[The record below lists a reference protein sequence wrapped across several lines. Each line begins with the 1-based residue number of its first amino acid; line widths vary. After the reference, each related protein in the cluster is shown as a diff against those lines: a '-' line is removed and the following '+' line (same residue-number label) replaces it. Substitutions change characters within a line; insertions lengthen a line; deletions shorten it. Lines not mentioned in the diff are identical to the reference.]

1 MACFLRTGRLRLHGG
16 IRQRWYSACS
26 ETVLDELRARGLVQ
40 QISEPVDALVKQ
52 LRDGKRPRLYC
63 GADPT
68 AASLHLGNLMPLMV
82 LLHCYV
88 RGHDVVALVGGA
100 TGRVGDPSGRSTE
113 RAALEEATR
122 ADNVRR
128 IGAQFKRF
136 FENGRAYHGSR
147 VAPAQSGRAVVV
159 DNLDWWKDVGL
170 LDFLA
175 RYGRH
180 IRVQNML
187 GRESVSARL
196 SGGSGMGF
204 NEFAYQILQAYDF
217 YHLYKHQDVT
227 IQVGGGDQWG
237 NITAGIDLI
246 GRLSP
251 GAAAN
256 PAFGVT
262 VPLLLTASGAKFGK
276 SAGNAVFVDPEITPS
291 YQLYQFFVNTA
302 DADVARFLRL
312 FTMLP
317 LPAIDEALA
326 AHTAAP
332 QRRLAQ
338 HLLAREVVDLLH
350 GVGCGNDAEAI
361 SEVLF
366 SGSRVNLPAGE
377 LLRLFSSA
385 GILRQAAR
393 SASLVDLMCTATGSS
408 RADARRKLSQ
418 GAVYLGPD
426 RSRPAQDIVDLS
438 PYLIEDRV
446 LLLRVG
452 KQQCYVFHI
461 Q

>member
-1 MACFLRTGRLRLHGG
+1 MRPWLHGG
-16 IRQRWYSACS
+16 TRQRWFSTGS
-26 ETVLDELRARGLVQ
+26 GTVLDELRARGLVQ
-40 QISEPVDALVKQ
+40 QISEPVDALVQQ
-52 LRDGKRPRLYC
+52 LREGKRPRLYC

-68 AASLHLGNLMPLMV
+68 ASSLHLGNLMPLMV

-88 RGHDVVALVGGA
+88 RGHDVVALIGGA
-100 TGRVGDPSGRSTE
+100 TGMVGDPSGRSTE
-113 RAALEEATR
+113 RTALADATR
-122 ADNVRR
+122 LENVRR
-128 IGAQFKRF
+128 ISGQFKRF
-136 FENGRAYHGSR
+136 FENGREYHGSR
-147 VAPAQSGRAVVV
+147 VAPAQSGHAVVV
-159 DNLDWWKDVGL
+159 NNVEWWKDMGL

-187 GRESVSARL
+187 GRDSVSARL
-196 SGGSGMGF
+196 SSGSGMGF
-204 NEFAYQILQAYDF
+204 NEFSYQILQAYDF
-217 YHLYKHQDVT
+217 YHLHTHHGVA

-276 SAGNAVFVDPEITPS
+276 SAGNAVFVDPVITPS
-291 YQLYQFFVNTA
+291 YQLYQFFVNTS

-317 LPAIDEALA
+317 LSAIDEAVA
-326 AHTAAP
+326 AHTVAP

-338 HLLAREVVDLLH
+338 RLLAREVVDLLH
-350 GVGCGNDAEAI
+350 GLGHGKDAETV
-361 SEVLF
+361 SDVLF
-366 SGSRVNLPAGE
+366 GGARVDLPAGE
-377 LLRLFSSA
+377 LLRLFTDA
-385 GILRQAAR
+385 GILREAPR
-393 SASLVDLMCTATGSS
+393 SASLVDLMCLATGSS
-408 RADARRKLSQ
+408 RAEARRKLVQ

-426 RSRPAQDIVDLS
+426 RSRPAQDIADLS
-438 PYLIEDRV
+438 PHMIEDRV
-446 LLLRVG
+446 LLLRIG